1 MYAQNNE
8 DDLILRYFGG
18 HQGTLLDIGANDG
31 ETFSNSKLLIEHGWT
46 ACLIEPSPAA
56 YEKLERLHK
65 GNKNVYCLNAAIG
78 TMDGNYK
85 FQDSGTLLGQN
96 DTSLVSTLV
105 TEETKRWGGKVAFNE
120 IEVEVMTYRTF
131 EELLPLHYDLIS
143 IDAEGM
149 DLAILR
155 QINLSEVRMVVVE
168 FNGVDAE
175 KYIEYCGSFGMKEI
189 HRNGENLI
197 FAK

>member
-18 HQGTLLDIGANDG
+18 HKGKVLDIGANDG
-31 ETFSNSKLLIEHGWT
+31 QTFSNSRLLIENGWE

-56 YEKLERLHK
+56 YEKLDALYK
-65 GNKNVYCLNAAIG
+65 GNKNVYCLNVAIG
-78 TMDGNYK
+78 LTDGNYK
-85 FQDSGTLLGQN
+85 FQDSGSLLGEG

-105 TEETKRWGGKVAFNE
+105 NEETKRWGGRVAFNE

-131 EELLPLHYDLIS
+131 SELVPMHFDVIS

-155 QINLSEVRMVVVE
+155 QINLRETRMVIVE
-168 FNGVDAE
+168 FNGIDPE
-175 KYIEYCGSFGMKEI
+175 KYIDYCANFGLSEF